1 VIHALFLHTRI
12 GYDAMTRNSQFTISQ
27 LDGGTINIHV
37 GDAAANEPV
46 KQQDTSAF
54 YETNLRLSELQKS
67 ILRQEPGIWED
78 STAFHNQLK
87 DSVLIVVGSWAGCEL
102 FDRVIAYKMAQEL
115 DERGTNAM
123 VITDCYWLSVKDQHG
138 YADIPVITVGGP
150 AVNALSAEISK
161 EIRQHSNAI
170 GMIGHEGR
178 LTGFVWAESAGKTLN
193 AGKMFIDSYLDDF
206 LQKRRS

>member
-1 VIHALFLHTRI
+1 
-12 GYDAMTRNSQFTISQ
+12 MTRNSQFTISQ
-27 LDGGTINIHV
+27 QDGGTIHIHV
-37 GDAAANEPV
+37 GDATANEPV

-54 YETNLRLSELQKS
+54 YETTHRLSEIQKN

-78 STAFHNQLK
+78 STAFHNLLQK
-87 DSVLIVVGSWAGCEL
+87 GVFIVVGTWGGCEL
-102 FDRVIAYKMAQEL
+102 FDRIIAYKMAQEL

-138 YADIPVITVGGP
+138 YAEMPVIAVGGP
-150 AVNALSAEISK
+150 GVNALSAEIAK

-170 GMIGHEGR
+170 GMIERKGR
-178 LTGFVWAESAGKTLN
+178 LTGFVWGGSAGKTLN

-206 LQKRRS
+206 LQKSGCEK